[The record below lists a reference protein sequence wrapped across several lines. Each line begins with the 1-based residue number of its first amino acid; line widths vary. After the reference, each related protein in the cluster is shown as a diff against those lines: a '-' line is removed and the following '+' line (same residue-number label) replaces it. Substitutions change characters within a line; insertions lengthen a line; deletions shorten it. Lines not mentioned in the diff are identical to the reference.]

1 MARQATPQEKQVYDK
16 MVRMALG
23 FLFTEETA
31 AMIKKMASSSDPAD
45 AVPGIVSQLM
55 KQMIE
60 AAKIAGKDVMMYHKH
75 VAKEVTAHLIDM
87 LINFKVVP
95 KEQAPQLMQQSMAAY
110 AEITGAK

>member
-1 MARQATPQEKQVYDK
+1 MARQPTPQEKQVYDK

-23 FLFTEETA
+23 FLFTEKTA
-31 AMIKKMASSSDPAD
+31 GMIKQMVGSADPAD
-45 AVPGIVSQLM
+45 VVPSIVAQLM

-87 LINFKVVP
+87 LINFKVVQ
-95 KEQAPQLMQQSMAAY
+95 KAQAPQLMQASMAAY
-110 AEITGAK
+110 ADITGAK